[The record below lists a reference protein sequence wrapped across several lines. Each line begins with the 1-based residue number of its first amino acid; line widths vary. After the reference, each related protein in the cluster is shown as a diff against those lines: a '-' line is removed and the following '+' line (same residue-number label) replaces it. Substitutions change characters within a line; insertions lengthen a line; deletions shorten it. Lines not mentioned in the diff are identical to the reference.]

1 MLHIQLGSLAD
12 LITSTS
18 EGIDSRLTKFTLA
31 KKKEIAMA
39 GIVVKSP
46 IRSHTAPE
54 EFSMIASADA
64 AAVEN
69 SREPEIESR
78 LAISLK
84 KGSLSE
90 TDQQIL
96 ALLQQ
101 VPKKRP
107 NTCMVNFRLYQSAL
121 KIYQAVTTPSEC
133 DECTLDKAVKRKVYQ
148 LVFDALYRK
157 LKFNAKMHN
166 NYYSYN

>member
-12 LITSTS
+12 HHRHL
-18 EGIDSRLTKFTLA
+18 GRNRLTKFTLA

-46 IRSHTAPE
+46 IRAPE

>member
-1 MLHIQLGSLAD
+1 
-12 LITSTS
+12 
-18 EGIDSRLTKFTLA
+18 
-31 KKKEIAMA
+31 MA

-121 KIYQAVTTPSEC
+121 KIYQAVTTNKLPSEC
-133 DECTLDKAVKRKVYQ
+133 DECTLDKAVKGKVYQ

-157 LKFNAKMHN
+157 LKFA
-166 NYYSYN
+166 